1 LILARQEKGESLW
14 LLGRRDEAVSVWTD
28 AVQRNARLALV
39 NNELAGA
46 ARLSGNLEQ
55 ADVHEKQAD
64 QFTPNNSLYH
74 WVLARRLQDLGM
86 AELAEKHLQQ
96 AKQLD
101 TSGEISGER

>member
-1 LILARQEKGESLW
+1 M
-14 LLGRRDEAVSVWTD
+14 RRACQAT
-28 AVQRNARLALV
+28 
-39 NNELAGA
+39 
-46 ARLSGNLEQ
+46 LEQ

-86 AELAEKHLQQ
+86 TDLAEKHFQQ

-101 TSGEISGER
+101 SGGELPADALSRLNR

>member
-1 LILARQEKGESLW
+1 MATGS
-14 LLGRRDEAVSVWTD
+14 RDEAVPVWTD
-28 AVQRNARLALV
+28 AVQRNGRLALV

-55 ADVHEKQAD
+55 ADVHETQAD
-64 QFTPNNSLYH
+64 RFTPNDSLYH

-86 AELAEKHLQQ
+86 TELAEKHFQQ

-101 TSGEISGER
+101 PSGEISAER